1 MDEKKNAVGYFR
13 VSSKEQSK
21 NFSLQ
26 NQKEACHRYA
36 KQHGYRI
43 IKGFANEQGE
53 SAKTADRPELKRLL
67 QFVAKR
73 ANNVHAVIVYKYDRL
88 ARDMGDYTQLMSF
101 FNKLGISI
109 LSATEPADDSS
120 SGKFMRNILGSVAQ
134 FENDIKSERTI
145 AGMKQALRAG
155 RWVWKPP
162 IGYSLVEDALGKS
175 VLKPNEDAPYILR
188 AFKLA
193 EKGIYTQIEIINK
206 LRRDGFKVNKQH
218 LNRLLRNGLY
228 AGLIIKPEWFD
239 ETIKALHE
247 PIVTDKTFY
256 RVQQILDGKRP
267 SIKPHLRNNPEFPLS
282 RFMRC
287 ADCIE
292 KTTGSYST
300 GRHGVKYAYYK
311 CRSTGCKFGNVRR
324 DTLHQQFVKLLEQIK
339 PRPEVIDL
347 FSEIVRDVW
356 LTKHEDI
363 VKEQKRIET
372 KISELGVRKKK
383 VRRLLIDGALSK
395 EDFDEEK
402 SEIESNIEMLTVDLA
417 GLEIEQAD
425 INGCVDYCRYF
436 IMNCS
441 ELWENA
447 DVDLKQRFQSFVF
460 PQGIEYFQGKFE
472 TPITSLVF
480 KVLQEKTAIKS
491 HLASPRGFEPLLPP

>member
-36 KQHGYRI
+36 KQYGYKI
-43 IKGFANEQGE
+43 VKGFANEQGE

-73 ANNVHAVIVYKYDRL
+73 ANKIDAVIVWKYDRL

-101 FNKLGISI
+101 FNKLGISV
-109 LSATEPADDSS
+109 LSATEPSDNSS
-120 SGKFMRNILGSVAQ
+120 SGKFARNILGSVAQ

-155 RWVWKPP
+155 RWVWRAPT
-162 IGYSLVEDALGKS
+162 GYSTVKDALGKS
-175 VLKPNEDAPYILR
+175 ILKPNEDAPYIRR
-188 AFKLA
+188 AFQLA
-193 EKGIYTQIEIINK
+193 EKGIYTQVEIIK
-206 LRRDGFKVNKQH
+206 RLRKDGFSINKQH
-218 LNRLLRNGLY
+218 LNRFLRDSKY
-228 AGLIIKPEWFD
+228 ASIITVKKWFD
-239 ETIKALHE
+239 EPIKAIHE
-247 PIVTDKTFY
+247 PIVSEKTFY

-267 SIKPHLRNNPEFPLS
+267 SIKPHLRNNPDFPLR
-282 RFMRC
+282 RFIRC
-287 ADCIE
+287 AECGG
-292 KTTGSYST
+292 KVTGAFST
-300 GRHGVKYAYYK
+300 GRHKVKYPYYK
-311 CRSTGCKFGNVRR
+311 CKTPGCKFGSVKKDR
-324 DTLHQQFVKLLEQIK
+324 LHREFIGLLEKTK
-339 PRPEVIDL
+339 PCPEVVNL

-372 KISELGVRKKK
+372 QISELGERKKK
-383 VRRLLIDGALSK
+383 VRRLFIDGALSK
-395 EDFDEEK
+395 TDYEEER
-402 SEIESNIEMLTVDLA
+402 SEIDNKVEMLTVDL
-417 GLEIEQAD
+417 GEFEIEQAD
-425 INGCVDYCRYF
+425 INGCVDYCRNF
-436 IMNCS
+436 LLNCT

-447 DVDLKQRFQSFVF
+447 DVDLKQLFQSFVF
-460 PQGIEYFQGKFE
+460 PQGIEYFQGEFE

-480 KVLQEKTAIKS
+480 NVLQEKYAIKS